1 MSENICNFAPQSV
14 NMRNL
19 EPFKID
25 LKALV
30 DEVTSYDFKLDDE
43 YFEAIEAPD
52 IRKGNLAVRL
62 SIRKIAG
69 SFELNF
75 HIQGSVVVTC
85 DLCLDEMEQPIDTQ
99 NCLVAKFGDEYSEED
114 DLVVVPEH
122 EGVLDISW
130 FVYEFIELNVPIKHV
145 HAPGKCNPAMTKML
159 QEHSATR
166 SSDADVESAIDP
178 RWAGLEKIK
187 TIIKD

>member
-30 DEVTSYDFKLDDE
+30 DEVTPYDFKLDDE

-85 DLCLDEMEQPIDTQ
+85 DLCLDEMEQPIETQ
-99 NCLVAKFGDEYSEED
+99 NSLVAKFGDEYSEED